1 MDPIADLLTRI
12 KNAYLAHHQELTC
25 PISKQKLALL
35 VLLKKAG
42 YIKDFSS
49 KDRTITI
56 KLAYNRNQPVI
67 THIKRLSKPGCR
79 FYVKSNQIKPVLS
92 GHGHQIISTSKGLM
106 FAKDAKEK
114 NLGGEL
120 ICELW

>member
-1 MDPIADLLTRI
+1 MDPIADLLIRI

-56 KLAYNRNQPVI
+56 KLVYRRHQPVI
-67 THIKRLSKPGCR
+67 SYIKRLSKPSCR
-79 FYVKSNQIKPVLS
+79 FYIKSNRIKPILS
-92 GHGHQIISTSKGLM
+92 GHGHQIISTSQGLM
-106 FAKDAKEK
+106 FAQDAKKK